1 MNNLKDIVKN
11 CFDQWL
17 KNEAEGFAN
26 FTEDA
31 YAIPNNEHEKTKGKP
46 RYCWR
51 TLNAVLKTEADVQ
64 MRFGMALDQCLRKK
78 EKELGKSL
86 FVRCEMKLQGIG
98 TVDLA
103 IYEKPPALW
112 LSKTCTHPNYG
123 EEAEKYLRA
132 IIEVKFVAWR
142 NPLSKWN
149 NQTEYARGIGK
160 DLEAFEAANNKWPKL
175 PLFYL
180 MLDESYLN
188 PLWRSS
194 ANPQAAKLQNNFR
207 NLKGKCRSLNVVW
220 ISNNP

>member
-46 RYCWR
+46 PYCWR

-86 FVRCEMKLQGIG
+86 FVRCEMKLQDIG
-98 TVDLA
+98 TVDLS
-103 IYEKPPALW
+103 IYEKPQALW
-112 LSKTCTHPNYG
+112 LSKTCSHPNYG

-132 IIEVKFVAWR
+132 IIEVKLVDWR
-142 NPLSKWN
+142 MPFTKWYKK
-149 NQTEYARGIGK
+149 EFGGGIGK
-160 DLEAFEAANNKWPKL
+160 DMKVFENAKTKWPKL

-188 PLWRSS
+188 SFWRCGTS
-194 ANPQAAKLQNNFR
+194 AKAAELQTHLQN
-207 NLKGKCRSLNVVW
+207 LKDDCQKSGVVW
-220 ISNNP
+220 LSNNP